1 MSSLVRNVLKSN
13 GGRGQRTLL
22 IPYTRYF
29 PPFRGDTL
37 PPPNPPS
44 QIKSSATRQFF
55 ITEAALQLGQLAPAL
70 I

>member
-37 PPPNPPS
+37 PPPPPS